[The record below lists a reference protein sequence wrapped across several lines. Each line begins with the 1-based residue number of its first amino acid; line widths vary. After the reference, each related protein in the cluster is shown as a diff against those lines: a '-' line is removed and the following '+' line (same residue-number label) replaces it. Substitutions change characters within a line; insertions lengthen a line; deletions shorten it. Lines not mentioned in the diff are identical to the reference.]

1 MNNTNPPHI
10 QFIKKPVYTV
20 MGLLSLLGDEC
31 VEVDTEISD
40 PLITTLATRS
50 LTSETLTLV
59 VVYVNNTD
67 ENGDLKKVVRV
78 GLKGMAGVDGRYVV
92 YLMNNVDSNPF
103 LIWRRAGSPVFP
115 SRELR
120 AEMRKAQVSTEFISR
135 SFAVKELVQFCT
147 TILINLICLFI
158 DAVTFYNFCKI
169 VVDLFID

>member
-40 PLITTLATRS
+40 PLITILATRS
-50 LTSETLTLV
+50 QTSETLTLV
-59 VVYVNNTD
+59 IVYANNTD
-67 ENGDLKKVVRV
+67 ENGDMKKVVHV
-78 GLKGMAGVDGRYVV
+78 VLKGMDGAEGRYVV
-92 YLMNNVDSNPF
+92 YLMNNVDTNPF

-120 AEMRKAQVSTEFISR
+120 AEMRKAQVSTEFIS
-135 SFAVKELVQFCT
+135 SFVCVMD
-147 TILINLICLFI
+147 LIN
-158 DAVTFYNFCKI
+158 TF
-169 VVDLFID
+169 